1 MLMKTIKWSAI
12 AAGTGFM
19 KLLLSIF
26 QFAFGCQHS
35 QLSRVFT
42 IKNRTYQV
50 CFGCGREFEYS
61 WAQMHSLELNVTD
74 SAYTP
79 LNSTEH
85 TEVSV
90 V

>member
-1 MLMKTIKWSAI
+1 VLMKTIKWSAI

-50 CFGCGREFEYS
+50 CFECGRQFEYS
-61 WAQMHSLELNVTD
+61 WEMMRSLELDVADNAYAPLS
-74 SAYTP
+74 SA
-79 LNSTEH
+79 EH
-85 TEVSV
+85 GEVSV
-90 V
+90 I

>member
-1 MLMKTIKWSAI
+1 MLTKTIKWSAI
-12 AAGTGFM
+12 AARAAFI
-19 KLLLSIF
+19 KLLPSIF

-50 CFGCGREFEYS
+50 CFQCGRQFEYS
-61 WAQMHSLELNVTD
+61 WELMRSLELDVPDN
-74 SAYTP
+74 AP
-79 LNSTEH
+79 LNSVEH
-85 TEVSV
+85 GEISV